1 MTSSANTTVTFRLEE
16 SHEFLVLDKVTGQL
30 WFKQGEWPKD
40 LRAFYNLVITAE
52 RSPDGATARMTLD
65 LNIVPVEDVK
75 EFCEG
80 FLCFYESVTYHAIE
94 DYDENFKPREIG
106 EIAPK
111 LFGRLCKMFDANYEL
126 LNGKIVNYPT

>member
-75 EFCEG
+75 EFCER
-80 FLCFYESVTYHAIE
+80 FLCFYESVTYHALE

-126 LNGKIVNYPT
+126 LNGETSN